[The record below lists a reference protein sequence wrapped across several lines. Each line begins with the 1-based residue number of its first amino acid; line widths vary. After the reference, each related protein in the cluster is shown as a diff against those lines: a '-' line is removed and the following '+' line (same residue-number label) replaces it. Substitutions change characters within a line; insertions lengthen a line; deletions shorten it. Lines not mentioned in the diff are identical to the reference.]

1 MLGKADAATNLIIF
15 SQVLIDFAARENLE
29 DAWGTFVEKRSNSPL
44 FIMVLER
51 YELKRWHLRH
61 LTGVTWY
68 VPPVTNIEAKR
79 IAGSSSTHVL
89 MGILN
94 KSDFLF

>member
-15 SQVLIDFAARENLE
+15 SQVLIDFAAKENLKN
-29 DAWGTFVEKRSNSPL
+29 AWGTFVEGRGNSRL

-51 YELKRWHLRH
+51 YELKRWHFRH

-68 VPPVTNIEAKR
+68 VPPVTNIEA
-79 IAGSSSTHVL
+79 
-89 MGILN
+89 
-94 KSDFLF
+94 

>member
-1 MLGKADAATNLIIF
+1 MDFVRCGRGPSNGSAFEDMLGKADAATNLIIF
-15 SQVLIDFAARENLE
+15 SQVLIDFAAKENLE

-68 VPPVTNIEAKR
+68 VPPVTNNF
-79 IAGSSSTHVL
+79 
-89 MGILN
+89 IL
-94 KSDFLF
+94 